1 MEYKM
6 GLQEKYYNNM
16 KYGSKKIEMRIND
29 EKRRNLKIGDTIYFM
44 LEPERAKQLETRIIG
59 LTVYKDFDDALNNIP
74 IESLSDKNDS
84 KEEYLNDL
92 NKFYSK
98 EEQEKYGVLAIE
110 IEVVEKSCGLIVLK
124 EEEGV
129 LKVLLVH
136 HNVGH
141 WGLPKGHV
149 EENETEV
156 ETAIRETMEETGI
169 KATVTSDFREVITY
183 KPKENVIKD
192 VVFFIATPEDN
203 KITPQLTEVSE
214 AKFIEINEALN
225 LISHEDE
232 KLILKK
238 ATNN

>member
-29 EKRRNLKIGDTIYFM
+29 DKRRMLNIGDTIYFM
-44 LEPERAKQLETRIIG
+44 LEPDRKKKLETKIIG
-59 LTVYKDFDDALNNIP
+59 LTVYKDFNDALNNIP
-74 IESLSDKNDS
+74 IEFLSDKNDS
-84 KEEYLNDL
+84 QEVYLNDL

-98 EEQEKYGVLAIE
+98 EEQEEYGVLAIE
-110 IEVVEKSCGLIVLK
+110 IEVIEKSCGLIVLK
-124 EEEGV
+124 EEQNKM
-129 LKVLLVH
+129 KVLLVH

-149 EENETEV
+149 EGDETEI

-169 KATVTSDFREVITY
+169 KASVTSNFREVITY
-183 KPKENVIKD
+183 KPRENAIKN
-192 VVFFIATPEDN
+192 VVFFIGNVSDD
-203 KITPQLTEVSE
+203 KIIPQLTEVSE
-214 AKFIEINEALN
+214 AKFVEINEALN

-232 KLILKK
+232 KILIEK
-238 ATNN
+238 AINN